1 MPKQLLFLLAF
12 VISLFFHSEP
22 LAGQGCNLKTA
33 VFAFA
38 CTSGADLSYT
48 EGTDCYT
55 EMRVLLSAGTFYEWT
70 ANTADNWIVEQLAP
84 NELLVTHSNGLFP
97 SGDHTMLNFLY
108 FTPGGSPT
116 ELILLYPDG
125 CVMES
130 CENKHTLSGCGESCI
145 SGSVYRECGAEPL
158 TDQPKLEGFIVELS
172 DDMGNLV
179 GEYITG
185 PDGSYTFCELVPGGY
200 SLRAAIDTAKVP
212 KQGWTSKVPAS
223 GEYAVVLPP
232 GSEAFRNFGSCPECD
247 CDKVDILFQEDVSI
261 KDSSVYNLCLYL
273 ENPYCFVKLRLEVD
287 SGEITSW
294 ENLPADWEAN
304 LLSPT
309 VLELILSWV
318 DYEPCKFRIAMTPWG
333 DPHEGINEKK
343 WKIHTLG
350 FDDIPNPL
358 NCVDSFVFEHPSKY
372 KQFTCCPDG
381 TIQGPELVQNGQFF
395 IISPPAT
402 DYNYTTTPSATGDV
416 AILSQAN
423 AYAANNAWVC
433 GAVGGPLD
441 HYLVADGSLTGGLS
455 VWKQQ
460 VTGLTPNDTYVFCAL
475 FNNLVKPAL
484 NYDDPIVE
492 LVIEDDFNS
501 SNTWSSG
508 LLTLS
513 EVPDN
518 WEQLSLNWTVPT
530 PTSASYTLK
539 IISHGISSIGN
550 DFAVD
555 EIGFKTCEAVLD
567 TCCESL
573 EDFCEDLEA
582 GILFSADS
590 CKITMDLSALTPCYT
605 IEWVDWGQGPEFGPW
620 TPSTFPYPMHSF
632 SGNGTYPISYLAI
645 AYNDSNFICLEKI
658 MEDTITVQ
666 CEPCICNIPN
676 MSITT
681 NLASYQL
688 FCTQGAPTPSLP
700 CPLSDVVISG
710 FFGCETASGVLCEET
725 TVHYVLTGPNGLVD
739 QGFTTPY
746 PSLTYTV
753 SQIGSPGTYSL
764 TLSTLCPGQTDSCV
778 CTLRWVQ
785 EACDTCHCGGFEDMF
800 VRTPQG
806 AMNMAV
812 SCGGPPLTIP
822 CPDPGNGFHLTGVF
836 GCVGNGCTPDHQID
850 WSLVH
855 QSSGTTY
862 SGGFQDNDPFFGIH
876 ILPTYI
882 SQPGLYTLTMTG
894 VCNGDTCLCEVQFL
908 IDCPDLCPCDIDDI
922 LALSSNVD
930 KGFAVALANKSC
942 NACFSPL
949 AVSDCE
955 TVEWYV
961 NSTAGAPIGASIGS
975 QTFCY
980 KFPFSGTYT
989 VYMVVKRLKPDGSQ
1003 CEVFVKSQ
1011 IVTVFCTIF
1020 DDCLDSRLTNAS
1032 FNENPIAGG
1041 LGQGGSGEAPG
1052 WVAATD
1058 NPVLL
1063 EGPADSQ
1070 DGWTMLLTGCYF
1082 NSDVLSTSV
1091 PVCLS
1096 KTDSGI
1102 LSLRLRTPGDPIPGV
1117 DVKLGRKPPG
1127 GNRIIIQLFN
1137 DKAAPP
1143 PDPCAGQKGGCNIIG
1158 VLEDLI
1164 PLDSTDWWDVFIP
1177 YDMNKMV
1184 WTDSCGDQS
1193 DGIPVYLSIKM
1204 ANMLSADQ
1212 GDGNVRDA
1220 VLIDNICLEGTLV
1233 QTEQFPSAK
1242 GITIKPNPTTGYIS
1256 IELSEEANANTTF
1269 RVMGLT
1275 GQTFLNTPAQVG
1287 SKMQSLQTALL
1298 PSGLYFLQVIID
1310 GQVRQVV
1317 KMVKQE

>member
-12 VISLFFHSEP
+12 VIGLLFHSEP
-22 LAGQGCNLKTA
+22 LAGQGCNLKTGII
-33 VFAFA
+33 AFA

-108 FTPGGSPT
+108 YTPGGSPT

-130 CENKHTLSGCGESCI
+130 CENIHALPGCGEGCI
-145 SGSVYRECGAEPL
+145 SGTVYRECADEPFS
-158 TDQPKLEGFIVELS
+158 DQPTLEGFLVEVT
-172 DDMGNLV
+172 DDMGNIV
-179 GEYITG
+179 SEYTTSD
-185 PDGSYTFCELVPGGY
+185 DGNYSICDLPPGNY
-200 SLRAAIDTAKVP
+200 IVKATKSP
-212 KQGWTSKVPAS
+212 GWTANVPAS
-223 GEYAVVLPP
+223 GMYAMELTP
-232 GSEAFRNFGSCPECD
+232 GTEEFRNFGSCPECD
-247 CDKVDILFQEDVSI
+247 CDDVEILLQEDVSI
-261 KDSSVYNLCLYL
+261 QDSSVYNLCLFL
-273 ENPYCFVKLRLEVD
+273 DNLYCFEKILLEVD

-294 ENLPADWEAN
+294 ENLPAGWDAN

-309 VLELILSWV
+309 MLEIVFSFV
-318 DYEPCKFRIAMTPWG
+318 HYEPCKFRVAMTPWG
-333 DPHEGINEKK
+333 DPHENLDRK
-343 WKIHTLG
+343 WTISALG
-350 FDDIPNPL
+350 FNDIPNPL
-358 NCVDSFVFEHPSKY
+358 ICVDSLVFEHPSRY
-372 KQFTCCPDG
+372 KPFTCCPDG
-381 TIQGPELVQNGQFF
+381 SIMGPELVINGNFQ
-395 IISPPAT
+395 IITPPLT
-402 DYNYTTTPSATGDV
+402 DYNYVTTPSTSGEVSIMNQLD
-416 AILSQAN
+416 
-423 AYAANNAWVC
+423 AYNANNAWVC
-433 GAVGGPLD
+433 GAKGGPLD
-441 HYLVADGSLTGGLS
+441 NYFVVDGSLTPGLA

-460 VTGLTPNDTYVFCAL
+460 VSGFTAGDQYVFCAL

-484 NYDDPIVE
+484 DFSDPIVE
-492 LVIEDDFNS
+492 LILEDDFNPL
-501 SNTWSSG
+501 NTWTSG
-508 LLTLS
+508 PLTIS
-513 EVPDN
+513 EIQDN
-518 WEQLSLNWTVPT
+518 WEDLSLSWTVPV
-530 PTSASYTLK
+530 PSASYTLK
-539 IISHGISSIGN
+539 IISHDINFIGN

-555 EIGFKTCEAVLD
+555 CISFRQCTPAPPD
-567 TCCESL
+567 PCCKDIVS
-573 EDFCEDLEA
+573 FCADIDSAL
-582 GILFSADS
+582 IYTIDADS
-590 CKITMDLSALTPCYT
+590 CKVTMDLSTLAPCYYL
-605 IEWVDWGQGPEFGPW
+605 EWIDWGQGPEYGPW
-620 TPSTFPYPMHSF
+620 SSLTPPPMHSF
-632 SGNGTYPISYLAI
+632 SGNGTYYISFLAI
-645 AYNDSNFICLEKI
+645 ALNDSNFICLEKVI
-658 MEDTITVQ
+658 TDTLTLS
-666 CEPCICNIPN
+666 CEPCICNVPN

-681 NLASYQL
+681 SLASYQL

-710 FFGCETASGVLCEET
+710 FFGCETASGGLCEET
-725 TVHYVLTGPNGLVD
+725 AVHYVLTGPNGIVD
-739 QGFTTPY
+739 QGFTTPF

-753 SQIGSPGTYSL
+753 SQIGAPGTYSL

-778 CTLRWVQ
+778 CTVRWVQ
-785 EACDTCHCGGFEDMF
+785 EACDTCYCGGFEDMF

-822 CPDPGNGFHLTGVF
+822 CPDPGKGFHLTGVF
-836 GCVGNGCTPDHQID
+836 GCAGGGCPPDHQID
-850 WSLVH
+850 WTLVH
-855 QSSGTTY
+855 QSTGTTHT
-862 SGGFQDNDPFFGIH
+862 GGFQDNDPYFGIH

-955 TVEWYV
+955 TVDWYV
-961 NSTAGAPIGASIGS
+961 NSTAGAPIGSSIGS

-989 VYMVVKRLKPDGSQ
+989 VYMVVTRLKPDGSQ

-1011 IVTVFCTIF
+1011 IVTVLCTIF

-1063 EGPADSQ
+1063 EGPADSH

-1143 PDPCAGQKGGCNIIG
+1143 PDPCLEQKGGCNIIG

-1287 SKMQSLQTALL
+1287 SKTQTLQTAPL

-1310 GQVRQVV
+1310 GQVQHVV